1 MAKSKTKKKSNLE
14 DRISLRLDEKLLA
27 KIDKKRGDVS
37 RSLYIRKV
45 LKENV

>member
-1 MAKSKTKKKSNLE
+1 MTKKAKKQNLE
-14 DRISLRLDEKLLA
+14 DRISLRLDEELLK

-45 LKENV
+45 LKKYV